1 MDSNKL
7 IADTK
12 TKFDQAVSH
21 FQDDIKKI
29 RTGRANPAMLDGIMV
44 EVYGTAMPLN
54 QTAGISAPEG
64 QLLQITP
71 YDVNNMQAIETAIR
85 NDQTLGLNPADD
97 GRVIRVPIP
106 PLTEERRRDIVK
118 QLKAK
123 QEDCNIALRNA
134 RHDAKSALDRAKKTE
149 GLGDDEAKRLEKQ
162 VDEAMKAAQSTA
174 EEAAKTKEQ
183 EIMKV

>member
-12 TKFDQAVSH
+12 NKLDQVVNH

-29 RTGRANPAMLDGIMV
+29 RTGRANPAMLDSVMV
-44 EVYGTAMPLN
+44 EVYGTTMPLN
-54 QTAGISAPEG
+54 QTASISAPEG

-71 YDVNNMQAIETAIR
+71 YDTNNMQAIEAAIR

-134 RHDAKSALDRAKKTE
+134 RHDAKSALDRAKKEE
-149 GLGDDEAKRLEKQ
+149 GLGDDEVKRLEKQ
-162 VDEAMKAAQSTA
+162 VDEAMRAAQATA
-174 EEAAKTKEQ
+174 EAAAKAKEQ